1 MLFWIIVIL
10 ICIVILATVIVFS
23 NLMVNIEFHR
33 RPDLQ
38 KVKTDIFLFRK
49 IKIFESDIKLNQ
61 PEIETDEEHKQHVKR
76 QIEEGINI
84 LFSSVD
90 IINDYNNQMKKI
102 NKKIIKGLKGDNME
116 LRLIVGTED
125 AALTGL
131 LCGAIWAI
139 LGNLRMQKESGDLFT
154 KINFMVCPSFN
165 KNIFA
170 IDISCIFTIK
180 TVYIMYVY
188 ETIEKIFRIE
198 KTRVK
203 KKDKLKSK
211 NDLMETA

>member
-1 MLFWIIVIL
+1 MFFWIIAIL
-10 ICIVILATVIVFS
+10 IFLVILAAVIAFS
-23 NLMVNIEFHR
+23 NLTVNIEFHR

-38 KVKTDIFLFRK
+38 KVKTKIFLFKK
-49 IKIFESDIKLNQ
+49 IKIYGQDIKLNQ
-61 PEIETDEEHKQHVKR
+61 PKIETDEEHKQHVKR
-76 QIEEGINI
+76 QIEEGIDI

-90 IINDYNNQMKKI
+90 IINDYNDQMKKI
-102 NKKIIKGLKGDNME
+102 NKKIIKGLKGNKME

-154 KINFMVCPSFN
+154 KMNFIVCPSFN

-170 IDISCIFTIK
+170 IDINCIFTIK

-188 ETIEKIFRIE
+188 ETIEKLFKI
-198 KTRVK
+198 
-203 KKDKLKSK
+203 
-211 NDLMETA
+211 